1 MIVVDAVKLLA
12 PGAFGQAAAEFAE
25 DLYSGALSNFVTIS
39 LEVKH
44 RSKNATTAQLA
55 KLEGAEGAL
64 DFGGGFIQAVDELAE
79 ESTSDSR
86 DKSEEAKNLEACVL
100 LLAR

>member
-1 MIVVDAVKLLA
+1 M
-12 PGAFGQAAAEFAE
+12 
-25 DLYSGALSNFVTIS
+25 TIS

-44 RSKNATTAQLA
+44 RSKNATTVQLA